1 MKTGQLY
8 PDVPPTKLRNKEEN
22 FTPAETSKFWLAV
35 ADFFFFNMLQNR
47 FVAFRHIG
55 AENYYERDDK
65 APTVL
70 FAPHCNWWDGI
81 VLYNIVRRICKKE
94 IRIMVEELNRFPI
107 LRHAGAYSVCKNS
120 AQSAIRSL
128 KYSVEL
134 LNDFDSQLC
143 IFPQGIIRPPQFRPI
158 EFQTGLTYIAENAVK
173 KYGKVTLIPVGLE
186 YRFLRDNRPEVLV
199 KFGDKIELTDTN
211 IDRKEYTRFL
221 EKALTETCDKQLE
234 EISQGKLENYDILF
248 KQCLKWYRWI
258 EQKLKSADLPKT
270 ASF

>member
-1 MKTGQLY
+1 
-8 PDVPPTKLRNKEEN
+8 
-22 FTPAETSKFWLAV
+22 
-35 ADFFFFNMLQNR
+35 
-47 FVAFRHIG
+47 
-55 AENYYERDDK
+55 
-65 APTVL
+65 
-70 FAPHCNWWDGI
+70 
-81 VLYNIVRRICKKE
+81 
-94 IRIMVEELNRFPI
+94 MVEELNRFPI

-134 LNDFDSQLC
+134 LNDFNSQLC
-143 IFPQGIIRPPQFRPI
+143 IFPQGIIRPPQYRPI

-173 KYGKVTLIPVGLE
+173 KYGKVTLIPIGLE

-199 KFGDKIELTDTN
+199 KFGDKIELTDAN

-221 EKALTETCDKQLE
+221 EKALTETCNKQLE

-258 EQKLKSADLPKT
+258 EQKLKSIDLPKT